1 MELKSFAYFQEINN
15 MFNDYIKDII
25 EIRNKLAHGQWIYP
39 FNNDNSDIEPKK
51 YKYLKDENILHLQ
64 LKQQLVKE
72 LSLLIHDLVVSVDT
86 FERDFENHYKK
97 LKQVK
102 MNIIKK
108 SYDKYEENLIDKYKR
123 GLAKRRHKKS

>member
-1 MELKSFAYFQEINN
+1 M
-15 MFNDYIKDII
+15 
-25 EIRNKLAHGQWIYP
+25 AHGQWIYP
-39 FNNDNSDIEPKK
+39 FNTDNSNIEEKK

-86 FERDFENHYKK
+86 FERDFENHYKR

-102 MNIIKK
+102 VNIIKN
-108 SYDKYEENLIDKYKR
+108 SYERYEQNLIDRYKR
-123 GLAKRRHKKS
+123 GLTKRRH